1 MIGLKICDWLE
12 EQSYWEQCIGDAILK
27 GKSLS
32 SEELDEIY
40 QLLKKEFNL
49 TDQNLQKSAFSFFG
63 FTNHVEDKNQAKLK
77 KVSSVRGVNALSSNQ
92 TLEIGNQLTLIYGSK
107 WKCC

>member
-1 MIGLKICDWLE
+1 MLLLEVFVIKGGEYMIGLKICDWLE

-40 QLLKKEFNL
+40 QLLKKEFNR
-49 TDQNLQKSAFSFFG
+49 KF
-63 FTNHVEDKNQAKLK
+63 V
-77 KVSSVRGVNALSSNQ
+77 
-92 TLEIGNQLTLIYGSK
+92 LII
-107 WKCC
+107 